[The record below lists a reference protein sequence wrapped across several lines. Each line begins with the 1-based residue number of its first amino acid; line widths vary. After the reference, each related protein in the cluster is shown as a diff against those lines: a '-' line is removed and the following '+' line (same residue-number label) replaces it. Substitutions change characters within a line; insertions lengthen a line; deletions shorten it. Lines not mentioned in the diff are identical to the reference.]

1 MGTHSLKLPK
11 SIKTHNSISC
21 IQLSIKR
28 FNTYSRSVC
37 GSSKQNGS
45 EMGSNKVTSKSHVTT
60 KWLLSI
66 LSDNWTGSQELIST
80 FFCVYKMIL
89 NKVYSS
95 YVTISAKSKFQ
106 ISPKPGGQL
115 QSTVC
120 WNEPTGVRGETG
132 TITLQLRCLPCD
144 SSTYLDSKPVAS
156 MLQSLL
162 DVRCLNKHGSLSL

>member
-11 SIKTHNSISC
+11 SIKTHNSIPC

-28 FNTYSRSVC
+28 FNIYSRSVC
-37 GSSKQNGS
+37 ESSKQNGS

-66 LSDNWTGSQELIST
+66 LSDNWTGSPEQIST
-80 FFCVYKMIL
+80 LFCVYI
-89 NKVYSS
+89 YSS
-95 YVTISAKSKFQ
+95 YVTRSAKSNFQ

-115 QSTVC
+115 QSTVY

-132 TITLQLRCLPCD
+132 TITPQLRCLPCD
-144 SSTYLDSKPVAS
+144 SSTYLDSKHVAS